1 MPAKKKEPSFEE
13 ALDQLET
20 LVRNMEAGDIPLSAL
35 VEKFEEGSRLVK
47 TCEERLKKAEMTI
60 EKLRQKDEEAALEA
74 FAPGDEEAPEQ

>member
-1 MPAKKKEPSFEE
+1 
-13 ALDQLET
+13 
-20 LVRNMEAGDIPLSAL
+20 MEAGDIPLSAL

>member
-20 LVRNMEAGDIPLSAL
+20 LVRNMEAGDIPLAAL

-60 EKLRQKDEEAALEA
+60 EKLRQKDEDAALEA
-74 FAPGDEEAPEQ
+74 FAPGDEDTPEQ